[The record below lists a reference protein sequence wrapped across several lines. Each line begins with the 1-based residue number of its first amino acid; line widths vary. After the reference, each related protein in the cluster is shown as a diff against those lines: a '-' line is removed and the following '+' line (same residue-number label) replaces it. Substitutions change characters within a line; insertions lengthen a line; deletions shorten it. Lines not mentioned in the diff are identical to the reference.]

1 MSIRPFGNES
11 NCLPYIL
18 ETDILGNGPFENRRF
33 DADFVARYL
42 VSYILISNISG
53 SNHVGPRSNR
63 YSSNSTCYREG
74 RARR

>member
-33 DADFVARYL
+33 DADFVARDV
-42 VSYILISNISG
+42 VSYIPAIKG
-53 SNHVGPRSNR
+53 SRPHSHCL
-63 YSSNSTCYREG
+63 TCQV
-74 RARR
+74 

>member
-33 DADFVARYL
+33 DADFVARDL
-42 VSYILISNISG
+42 ASYIHKMYKDSFWRIL
-53 SNHVGPRSNR
+53 
-63 YSSNSTCYREG
+63 
-74 RARR
+74 